1 MEITPKPQP
10 SAEFKQATLFVALEL
25 SKAKWLVALHAPD
38 RDKVSEHLIAGGD
51 TSALIA
57 LIEKRRAQAEKRL
70 AQRVRIMSCYEAGY
84 DGFWLHR
91 FLMAQ
96 GIGNRVLDA
105 ASILVSRRGRRAK
118 TDRLDVVGLLRSLMA
133 LARGETQVARV
144 VHVPSIEDEDR
155 RRLSR
160 ERRRLIAERVAHVNR
175 IKGLLM
181 LHGVRDF
188 VPARRDWQKRLS
200 ELSCPNGSPL
210 PDRTHAEITRECRRL
225 SLVLEMIRQVEA
237 EQADLLEQEEGPA
250 AALMQ
255 LKGLGPTMSAI
266 LSQEVFFRDFNNRRE
281 IASYLGLAPS
291 PWKSGGID
299 RDQGISKAGNRH
311 ARQAA
316 IELAWLW
323 LRHQPGSALA
333 HWFKTRVGD
342 MRGRVRRIT
351 IVALARKLIVALWRY
366 LKHGLVPE
374 GAIIKA

>member
-10 SAEFKQATLFVALEL
+10 SAEFEHATLFVALEL

-144 VHVPSIEDEDR
+144 VRVPSIEDEDR

-374 GAIIKA
+374 GAVIKA

>member
-10 SAEFKQATLFVALEL
+10 SAEFEHATLFVALEL

-225 SLVLEMIRQVEA
+225 SLVLEMIGQVEA

-374 GAIIKA
+374 GAVIKA

>member
-10 SAEFKQATLFVALEL
+10 SAEFEHATLFVALEL

-374 GAIIKA
+374 GAVIKA

>member
-1 MEITPKPQP
+1 MEITTKPQP
-10 SAEFKQATLFVALEL
+10 SADIEHATLFVALEL
-25 SKAKWLVALHAPD
+25 SKAKWLVALYAPD
-38 RDKVSEHLIAGGD
+38 REKISEYTIDGGD
-51 TSALIA
+51 APALLA
-57 LIEKRRAQAEKRL
+57 LIEKRCAQAHKKLGRPM
-70 AQRVRIMSCYEAGY
+70 RVMSCYEAGY

-91 FLMAQ
+91 FVVSKD
-96 GIGNRVLDA
+96 IDNRVLDA

-118 TDRLDVVGLLRSLMA
+118 TDRLDVAGLLRSLMA

-144 VHVPSIEDEDR
+144 VHVPSVEDEDR

-188 VPARRDWQKRLS
+188 VPTRRNWPQQLSTLECAEGSKLPARI
-200 ELSCPNGSPL
+200 
-210 PDRTHAEITRECRRL
+210 RTEITRECHRL
-225 SLVLEMIRQVEA
+225 HMVIEMIKQVEA
-237 EQADLLEQEEGPA
+237 EQAELTEQVPGPA
-250 AALMQ
+250 KALMQ
-255 LKGLGPTMSAI
+255 LKGLGPAISAI
-266 LSQEVFFRDFNNRRE
+266 LSQEVFFRDFANRRE

-316 IELAWLW
+316 VELAWLW
-323 LRHQPGSALA
+323 LRHQPGSALTQ
-333 HWFKTRVGD
+333 WFKVRVGD
-342 MRGRVRRIT
+342 MCGRIRRIT
-351 IVALARKLIVALWRY
+351 IVALARKLIIALWRY

-374 GAIIKA
+374 GAILKA

>member
-374 GAIIKA
+374 GAVIKA